1 MDSATHCLDQLLDQL
16 ARFYQRQAESNARL
30 YDDRRAPGQRAGDT
44 VDEVAAALRRARDV
58 AAQLAHH
65 LDVATAAASHLG
77 G

>member
-1 MDSATHCLDQLLDQL
+1 LDQLLDQL

-30 YDDRRAPGQRAGDT
+30 YDDRRAPGQHAGDT
-44 VDEVAAALRRARDV
+44 ADEVAAALRRARDV